1 MNVIKIENVCH
12 QNTILNVQLALFTH
26 FVNDLGPNIV
36 INTSV
41 LFVRFSTAVTCLTL
55 WNVGQGMPV
64 YLIIILLEVPQRQRL
79 VYITAE
85 SSLAAVCSNFV
96 LQDF

>member
-41 LFVRFSTAVTCLTL
+41 FVC
-55 WNVGQGMPV
+55 
-64 YLIIILLEVPQRQRL
+64 
-79 VYITAE
+79 
-85 SSLAAVCSNFV
+85 
-96 LQDF
+96 